1 MFLPQNDF
9 IVQCIMKARLI
20 DIAKQANVST
30 STVSLVLRGKPG
42 ASDETIERVQRIARE
57 SGYSFQEP
65 SQRCTDKQLTF
76 AKIIK
81 HGDILNPDHFLFV
94 NDYIDGIIAQAKN
107 HGYGVI
113 VDTFDLRQLS
123 MHQILNKL
131 SLHSSSGIIILATE
145 LNPIDIQKFKTLNVP
160 FVFLDAYYDY
170 LPFPFFDM
178 NNTDS
183 LYQIIG
189 YLKSNGHSKIG
200 MCSSKCESA
209 NYQRRITDFETC
221 LKQFDLE
228 LFPSEEFCIQHGKT
242 TEYHEIREALRKRR
256 NNLPTALFCI
266 SDALALNVL
275 KACNELGIAIPSELS
290 LIGFDNLEVNDYIVP
305 RLTSVDVP
313 KRAIG
318 EEAAINLISMIET
331 TGPDYSKKVLLSG
344 NIIYRDSVA
353 NIKKQK
359 RVI

>member
-1 MFLPQNDF
+1 MFFPINAF
-9 IVQCIMKARLI
+9 IVQLTMKARLI
-20 DIAKQANVST
+20 DIAKQANVSP

-42 ASDETIERVQRIARE
+42 ASNETIEKIQRIARD

-65 SQRCTDKQLTF
+65 DQRSTDKQLTF

-113 VDTFDLRQLS
+113 VDSFDLRLLS
-123 MHQILNKL
+123 MHQILTKL
-131 SLHSSSGIIILATE
+131 SLHSSAGIIILATE
-145 LNPIDIQKFKTLNVP
+145 LNPDDIQKFKALDVP

-170 LPFPFFDM
+170 LPFHFFDM

-183 LYQIIG
+183 LYQIIE
-189 YLKSNGHSKIG
+189 YLKNNGHQKIG
-200 MCSSKCESA
+200 ICSSKCESA

-221 LKQFDLE
+221 LKQFNLT
-228 LFPSEEFCIQHGKT
+228 LFPSEAFCIQHGKA
-242 TEYHEIREALRKRR
+242 TEYKEIRESLKKQRD
-256 NNLPTALFCI
+256 NLPTALFCI
-266 SDALALNVL
+266 SDALALTVM
-275 KACNELGIAIPSELS
+275 KACNELGIAIPAELS
-290 LIGFDNLEVNDYIVP
+290 LIGFDNLEVNDYVVP

-318 EEAAINLISMIET
+318 EEAAVTLISIIES
-331 TGPDYSKKVLLSG
+331 TGPEYSKKVLLSG
-344 NIIYRDSVA
+344 NIMYRDSVA
-353 NIKKQK
+353 NLKPSKKGK
-359 RVI
+359 